1 MKNTVASVLFF
12 LLLTTL
18 YCHAANSSRQ
28 FSGKGEV
35 ITVDPVYSQITI
47 SHESIKGFAQE
58 GETEFYVTEA
68 GETEFYVTEAAILK
82 GVTKGDLVD
91 FELTDTKGDVKI
103 DKIVKTGIAPPKD
116 DGMPLGQALR
126 DTLQGAGDVL
136 GAVTAPI
143 PPVSEAFH
151 GAMASTADVAD
162 PKIEDGKLKQKTSF

>member
-58 GETEFYVTEA
+58 

>member
-58 GETEFYVTEA
+58 GEA
-68 GETEFYVTEAAILK
+68 EFYVTEAAILK